1 MLKRSF
7 FKDQE
12 ILKLNSGGLDSSG
25 SVARILSSLHGFV
38 IITKNKT
45 LLKDAERHRDIV
57 TLSNLDSPHEMEL
70 VY

>member
-25 SVARILSSLHGFV
+25 YVGRILSSLYGFV
-38 IITKNKT
+38 MITKNKI
-45 LLKDAERHRDIV
+45 LLKDAERHRDIF